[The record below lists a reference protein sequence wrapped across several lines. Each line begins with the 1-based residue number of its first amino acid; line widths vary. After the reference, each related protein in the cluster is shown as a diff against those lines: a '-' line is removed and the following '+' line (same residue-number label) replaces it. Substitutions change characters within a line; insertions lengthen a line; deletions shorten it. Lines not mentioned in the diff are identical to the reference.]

1 MSRRTSIIKSL
12 VAELQTIDGT
22 GIYTTNIYNNAYP
35 ILKFWDEIN
44 DYPALYVTPG
54 TESREYLPGG
64 FAWGFLNISIKLYAK
79 GEDGQLQLEQL
90 LEDVEKCLDLN
101 RSLVYDT
108 ESGEETT
115 DLTIQSI
122 MTDEGLLAPYAV
134 GEMTMQVRYQIM

>member
-79 GEDGQLQLEQL
+79 LEYIPH
-90 LEDVEKCLDLN
+90 D
-101 RSLVYDT
+101 S
-108 ESGEETT
+108 
-115 DLTIQSI
+115 SI
-122 MTDEGLLAPYAV
+122 VPA
-134 GEMTMQVRYQIM
+134 